1 MSIVSLQH
9 LVWGISCGSVTSYLS
24 AVLAPTDPYP
34 YLIFHLLS
42 HHPSAQQVHTTM
54 MGDNNRNDDDN
65 NNNTVESQFEDIL
78 SLVIARSR
86 GEVGNDA
93 VENALSS
100 IVVVPKTSPNNG
112 AAAEKTSRATTKGL
126 PNRHGVI
133 QDTDNYD
140 FDEDDND
147 NDDDCGGGT
156 KPTASAQPP
165 NIPQAAAAAAA
176 AHAPS
181 KSSTTTIIPKQRY
194 DESIQDIPLGKM
206 GSRML
211 ITFGDGPQPRP
222 EVVEAALLGARSSLQ
237 RAVLDARALY
247 R

>member
-1 MSIVSLQH
+1 
-9 LVWGISCGSVTSYLS
+9 
-24 AVLAPTDPYP
+24 
-34 YLIFHLLS
+34 
-42 HHPSAQQVHTTM
+42 M
-54 MGDNNRNDDDN
+54 MGDNNSNDDD

-100 IVVVPKTSPNNG
+100 IVVVPKTSQNG
-112 AAAEKTSRATTKGL
+112 ATSHATTKGL

-147 NDDDCGGGT
+147 DDDGGT
-156 KPTASAQPP
+156 KPTASQPP
-165 NIPQAAAAAAA
+165 KIPQAAAA

-181 KSSTTTIIPKQRY
+181 KSTATIIPKQRY